1 VNRILVVDGDD
12 DVAIRLLYTDELTEE
27 GYDVIARQ
35 GGPGLLELIETKR
48 PDLVVVDIT
57 PRENDGSYVFQD
69 IRNLYDDLPVIMSTL
84 NSNGQTDRGLTVNDR
99 HLEKSSNL
107 RELKRT
113 IRRAFRSNEH
123 FPMQGMSDC
132 SHGEMRPA

>member
-1 VNRILVVDGDD
+1 MNRILVVDGDD

-27 GYDVIARQ
+27 GYDVITRQ
-35 GGPGLLELIETKR
+35 GGQGLLELIETKR

-57 PRENDGSYVFQD
+57 PRENDGSDVFQD

-84 NSNGQTDRGLTVNDR
+84 NSNGQTDRGLTANDR

-113 IRRAFRSNEH
+113 IRRAFGSNKH

-132 SHGEMRPA
+132 SHGEMRPM

>member
-1 VNRILVVDGDD
+1 MNRILVVDGDD

-27 GYDVIARQ
+27 GYDVISRQ
-35 GGPGLLELIETKR
+35 GGPGLLELIGTKR

-57 PRENDGSYVFQD
+57 PRENDGRDLFQD

-84 NSNGQTDRGLTVNDR
+84 YSNGQPDQGLTVNDL

-113 IRRAFRSNEH
+113 IRKTFRSNEH

-132 SHGEMRPA
+132 SQVEMSPL